1 MTMKVCQIISGDLW
15 AGAEVMAYNLLKGL
29 RKRPELDISAFTL
42 NYGKLTDQ
50 IQKLDIP
57 VRVIDE
63 SRGSFPQILLALRE
77 ALRRNPPD
85 IIHSHR
91 YKENILACLASRGME
106 RIRLIGTQHGMPE
119 APGNGGYY
127 KYRMASKLNF
137 LLLSYYFHKTVVV
150 SKDIRS
156 SFIKQRVLGENRI
169 EMIHNGIEI
178 PDDHCRIAGGGPLVI
193 GSAGRLF
200 PVKDYPLMVEIAKH
214 VRQGAADK
222 VRFELA
228 GEGPERPKIME
239 MIQRYGLEKT
249 FILRGFIKDIHN
261 FYDGLDLYISTSI
274 HEGIPMS
281 ILEAMARRLPIVA
294 PGVGGF
300 GEIVQDGVEGYLVAG
315 RDPREMAERCLRLI
329 NDESLRKR
337 MASAARERVV
347 SEFSLERMARQ
358 YHQLYAGLSG

>member
-29 RKRPELDISAFTL
+29 KKRPELDLSVVTL
-42 NYGKLTDQ
+42 NHGRLTDE
-50 IQKLDIP
+50 IRRLGIP

-63 SRGSFPQILLALRE
+63 SRRSFPQILLALHE

-85 IIHSHR
+85 VIHSHR

-106 RIRLIGTQHGMPE
+106 RVRLIGTQHGMSE
-119 APGNGGYY
+119 ARENGGCY
-127 KYRMASKLNF
+127 KYRMASKLNS
-137 LLLSYYFHKTVVV
+137 LLLSHYFHKTVVV
-150 SKDIRS
+150 SKNIRS
-156 SFIKQRVLGENRI
+156 SLIERRIFKENRI
-169 EMIHNGIEI
+169 EMIHNGIDI
-178 PDDHCRIAGGGPLVI
+178 PENNRRTVDRGAFVI

-214 VRQGAADK
+214 VRQGADK

-228 GEGPERPKIME
+228 GDGPERPRIME
-239 MIQRYGLEKT
+239 RIQRYGLEES
-249 FILRGFIKDIHN
+249 FILKGFIKSMHD

-294 PGVGGF
+294 PGVGGL
-300 GEIVQDGVEGYLVAG
+300 GEIVRDGVEGYLVAG
-315 RDPREMAERCLRLI
+315 RDPREMAERCLRLV

-358 YHQLYAGLSG
+358 YHQLYAGFSG